1 MRLTKRAKLIALIST
16 ISFCIVLT
24 LVLWIFMPVCGVCG
38 NRLCFGS
45 CLKNPQGS
53 TSIESPTYEQ
63 PDGVTSIQLAETA
76 EADESYMENVY
87 FIGDSR
93 TVALSTVG
101 IAEDHLFAEVG
112 LSHENALDKRTVVM
126 EDQTIVT
133 IPDAVRI
140 TAPKIAIVNFGVNGI
155 GYMDEESFLEEY
167 REMILEF
174 KECSPDT
181 IFVIE
186 AILPVSSGYE
196 MQSNVR
202 NQTITNMN
210 QKLYDLAE
218 ELECYYLA
226 TDTVMLD
233 DDGALKEE
241 YNSGDGIHFSQAGY
255 EAIVQYVKTH
265 QVP

>member
-1 MRLTKRAKLIALIST
+1 MTKRAKLIALIST

-24 LVLWIFMPVCGVCG
+24 LVLWIFMPVCGACG

-45 CLKNPQGS
+45 CLKTPQQV
-53 TSIESPTYEQ
+53 ESVDDSKYEK
-63 PDGVTSIQLAETA
+63 PDGVLSTQLAETA
-76 EADESYMENVY
+76 EASDAYMENVY

-101 IAEDHLFAEVG
+101 VDEDHLFAEVG
-112 LSHENALDKRTVVM
+112 LSHDHALDKRTVVM
-126 EDQTIVT
+126 EDKTMVT

-140 TAPKIAIVNFGVNGI
+140 TALKIAIVNFGVNGI
-155 GYMDEESFLEEY
+155 GYMDEDSFLEDY
-167 REMILEF
+167 REMMETLR
-174 KECSPDT
+174 ECSPDT

-186 AILPVSSGYE
+186 AILPVSSWYE
-196 MQSNVR
+196 SQTNVR

-218 ELECYYLA
+218 ELGCYYLA
-226 TDTVMLD
+226 TDVVMLD
-233 DDGALKEE
+233 EDGTLKKE
-241 YNSGDGIHFSQAGY
+241 YDSGDGLHFSQSGY
-255 EAIVQYVKTH
+255 EAILQYVKTH